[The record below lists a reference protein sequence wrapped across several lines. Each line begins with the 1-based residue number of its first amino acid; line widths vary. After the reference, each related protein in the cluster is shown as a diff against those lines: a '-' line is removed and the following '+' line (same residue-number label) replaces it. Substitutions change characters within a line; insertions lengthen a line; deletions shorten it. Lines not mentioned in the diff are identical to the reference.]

1 MAGIIAAF
9 LYSKPLDKKGIKSV
23 DKYSRLAEEVR
34 TMLDKYEQS
43 ARVRLLVWLVLGAVY
58 LFAFAAFVNAVKWW

>member
-1 MAGIIAAF
+1 M
-9 LYSKPLDKKGIKSV
+9 